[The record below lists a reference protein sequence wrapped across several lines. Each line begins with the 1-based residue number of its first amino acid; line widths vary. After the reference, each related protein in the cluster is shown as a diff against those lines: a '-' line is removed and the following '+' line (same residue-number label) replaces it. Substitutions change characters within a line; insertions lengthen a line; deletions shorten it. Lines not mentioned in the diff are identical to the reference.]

1 MENNNDNLINV
12 RARPG
17 RPKLALGPDELA
29 AKRLQQREYHRKYYA
44 DHKAALSAYN
54 LANHSTLYLL
64 TSNTADQLPVFRS
77 FPVVLLTTTCN
88 LDPSPDVC
96 NGMY

>member
-29 AKRLQQREYHRKYYA
+29 AKRLQQREYHRKYYT
-44 DHKAALSAYN
+44 DHKVALSAYN
-54 LANHSTLYLL
+54 LAKFMQKNNIITII
-64 TSNTADQLPVFRS
+64 TAYFFD
-77 FPVVLLTTTCN
+77 
-88 LDPSPDVC
+88 
-96 NGMY
+96 